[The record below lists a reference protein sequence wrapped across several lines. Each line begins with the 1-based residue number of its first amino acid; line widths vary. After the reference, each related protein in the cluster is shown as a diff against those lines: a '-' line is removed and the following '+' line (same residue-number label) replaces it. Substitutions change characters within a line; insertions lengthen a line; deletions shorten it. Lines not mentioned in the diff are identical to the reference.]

1 MRVCEAL
8 QSLEKFFSQKK
19 IETPKTDAELLLAF
33 VLGCKRL
40 DLFLHW
46 ENLLSESQLDAL
58 RALSLRRGKREPLQY
73 ITGSVDFFGQAI
85 RVDSRV
91 LIPRPET
98 EELIFQLKAFFAQK
112 QPVRGLDLGTG
123 SGAIAIALASIFPEI
138 TMIAT
143 DISKEALD
151 LAYDNALQNRLQE
164 RIQFVHSDWFQNVR
178 GTFDVIVA
186 NPPYL
191 SEKEVQEAQPE
202 VRVYEPKGAL
212 ISAENGLK
220 DLKWIIKEARHY
232 LNPQGVLVL
241 ETGLNQHPS
250 LTDYAKE
257 LGYAKVKSSKDL
269 TQRDR
274 FLWCWIN

>member
-46 ENLLSESQLDAL
+46 ENLLSESQLGTL

-73 ITGSVDFFGQAI
+73 IIGSVDFFGQTI
-85 RVDSRV
+85 QVDSRV

-98 EELIFQLKAFFAQK
+98 EELVFQLKAFFEQK
-112 QPVRGLDLGTG
+112 TPTRGLDLGTG
-123 SGAIAIALASIFPEI
+123 SGVIAIALASIFPEI
-138 TMIAT
+138 TMTAA

-164 RIQFVHSDWFQNVR
+164 RIQFVHSDWFQNVH

-191 SEKEVQEAQPE
+191 SEEEVQEPF
-202 VRVYEPKGAL
+202 G
-212 ISAENGLK
+212 
-220 DLKWIIKEARHY
+220 
-232 LNPQGVLVL
+232 GVLL
-241 ETGLNQHPS
+241 QSDHDIQAQGR
-250 LTDYAKE
+250 A
-257 LGYAKVKSSKDL
+257 
-269 TQRDR
+269 
-274 FLWCWIN
+274 